1 MSTTHNLQGR
11 KQWPTKK
18 VKLLFYCKRRM
29 STKSGTIFC
38 LSLSFPVKIVTFIC
52 FIFSKIRPFCLI
64 SELWHIFGCF
74 IHVGTVFLHS
84 LSSFVDMVFGYW
96 TKWPRGKHLIFQNE
110 CFRHSF
116 ATLFDFRQQIAFLCV
131 TCGSVLV

>member
-1 MSTTHNLQGR
+1 MRGTTLKLNSGIPQHVNNTQSPR
-11 KQWPTKK
+11 KETVANKEGGNY
-18 VKLLFYCKRRM
+18 FSKRRM
-29 STKSGTIFC
+29 TSISTKSGTIFC

-96 TKWPRGKHLIFQNE
+96 TKWPRGKHLIFHNE
-110 CFRHSF
+110 CF
-116 ATLFDFRQQIAFLCV
+116 
-131 TCGSVLV
+131 